1 MLFIKSHINKEKIIK
16 SPQKFKTPDPKVQI
30 PAKNS
35 NFQFKFPK
43 NSPLKFKST
52 PKIPTFAPGSK
63 KNITETSNSWQKIP
77 TFATGT
83 EKKYLQKFKFFQKIQ
98 LSLQNRRQIKKI
110 PKTPGKSPDSPQKL
124 P

>member
-63 KNITETSNSWQKIP
+63 KNSPLNFKSTPKIPTFAPGSKKNITETSNSWQK
-77 TFATGT
+77 F
-83 EKKYLQKFKFFQKIQ
+83 Q
-98 LSLQNRRQIKKI
+98 LSHQAPKKLSPKVQIIPQNTREI
-110 PKTPGKSPDSPQKL
+110 P
-124 P
+124 